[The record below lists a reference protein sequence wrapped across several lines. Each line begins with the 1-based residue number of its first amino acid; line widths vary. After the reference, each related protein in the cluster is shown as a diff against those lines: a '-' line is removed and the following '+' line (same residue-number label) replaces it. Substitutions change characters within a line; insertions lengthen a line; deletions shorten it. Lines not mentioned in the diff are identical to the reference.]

1 MNTHINPSDS
11 RGSNTRLNV
20 EAILASALLASFVLA
35 VVSTGQLLVAA
46 RVLALVGVWFVA
58 VALLVGLAF
67 GVVRV
72 VGSLDA

>member
-1 MNTHINPSDS
+1 MNTHISPSDS

-20 EAILASALLASFVLA
+20 EATLASALLASFVLA

-67 GVVRV
+67 GVVSV
-72 VGSLDA
+72 VGSFDA